1 MAKHKTRPRPELDWR
16 LVPSGQL
23 LQMLGISYS
32 TLKRWKKTGAIIE
45 GIHYQFL
52 PGSRTNMLYNL
63 DLLRDFIA
71 CGGNSI
77 AHQRS
82 IESYLNSLPSTK
94 AA

>member
-1 MAKHKTRPRPELDWR
+1 MAKRKTRPELAWR

-23 LQMLGISYS
+23 LQQLGISYS
-32 TLKRWKKTGAIIE
+32 TLRRWKKTGAIID
-45 GIHYQFL
+45 GIHYQLL
-52 PGSRTNMLYNL
+52 PGSRTMLYNL

-82 IESYLNSLPSTK
+82 IESYFNSLPSTK